1 MEILKILL
9 KKLSLCAPW
18 ETSLIK
24 LSIVLNGEETF
35 SAKCILILLMTFQII
50 SRILKFLLLNLNR
63 ILLSLES
70 DLLWKKLKSSLIWKN
85 QLTSQCALSK
95 LVSISKICIITKFRT
110 SSVSSLMM
118 LRTKMDILS
127 GLVLRELQLQL
138 LLTLK
143 ILYMLI
149 LL

>member
-9 KKLSLCAPW
+9 KKLSLCALW
-18 ETSLIK
+18 EISLTK
-24 LSIVLNGEETF
+24 LSIALNGEETF

-50 SRILKFLLLNLNR
+50 SRILKLLLLNLNR

-110 SSVSSLMM
+110 FSVSSLMM

-127 GLVLRELQLQL
+127 GLVLRELHLQL